1 MINTVLLRA
10 KIIVSSNGVHTQMWS
25 GNSITTHLKTY
36 FCPPVLMEPLKCGT
50 QESLMEKTF
59 SLALVSDQFI
69 KKTEN
74 NQIVVLLTYLL
85 QLLGCLKTKLF
96 LDMPLLLILL
106 CLTPILLKSQ
116 IFLSLTP
123 RTISHLPSLT
133 RFCIIKAWM

>member
-1 MINTVLLRA
+1 
-10 KIIVSSNGVHTQMWS
+10 
-25 GNSITTHLKTY
+25 
-36 FCPPVLMEPLKCGT
+36 
-50 QESLMEKTF
+50 MEKTF

-133 RFCIIKAWM
+133 RFCIIKA